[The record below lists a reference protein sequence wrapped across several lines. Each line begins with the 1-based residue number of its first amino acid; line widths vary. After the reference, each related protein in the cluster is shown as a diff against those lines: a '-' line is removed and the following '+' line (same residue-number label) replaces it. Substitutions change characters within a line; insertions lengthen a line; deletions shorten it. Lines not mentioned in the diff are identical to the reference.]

1 MDADKSKIYGAYQR
15 MQFVYISVVARVD
28 YKKGHHI
35 KISDSTNKLDF
46 TLIHDVLIDAI
57 ELKAGKYF
65 EFIFRWQRTKYQGYN
80 KKNYVPQEEFKGD
93 LQLF

>member
-1 MDADKSKIYGAYQR
+1 MDADQTKIYGAYQR

-46 TLIHDVLIDAI
+46 ALIHDALIDA
-57 ELKAGKYF
+57 
-65 EFIFRWQRTKYQGYN
+65 
-80 KKNYVPQEEFKGD
+80 V
-93 LQLF
+93 